1 MVLHLIELYLLDLHL
16 KRPVYTSYGVESER
30 PVTLV
35 KITATEEDA
44 QLLSSRCS
52 DLSRYRIEGSGELSV
67 YANDN
72 DSRYDV
78 PVRTTQLPGGS
89 LMVGFGECAALA
101 SVTYAAESA
110 YSAFE
115 AMQATY
121 IPRLIEWSG
130 QRDGLLPYADEL
142 PAVFENLPGNHMAIS
157 AIEMAIIDL
166 WLRSTG
172 ESFGNWIGARGDL
185 VDAGVVVGVF
195 GDMDLVVNT
204 VGGYVDE
211 GYRRIKMKISP
222 SWDVE
227 PVKSLLAN
235 FPGIILCVDANGSYT
250 DDSTDCVDRLK
261 NLDKMGLGFIE
272 QPFCRSD
279 LNGTAR
285 LAKSMDTPICLDESL
300 DSLDSICKAAS
311 MHAMDVA
318 CIKPGRLGGIV
329 NTLSALSICKEEG
342 LQAYI
347 GGMYDTGLARRAN
360 ASLSAIGMTHFAGD
374 IGGGELFVE
383 GDPFGALH
391 ITAGRAVLHHSPGI
405 APMPDVSLMEKVCSR
420 KVCFDRNSMEC
431 RGW

>member
-1 MVLHLIELYLLDLHL
+1 MILHSIELYLLDLHL
-16 KRPVYTSYGVESER
+16 KRPVSASYGVESER
-30 PVTLV
+30 PVTII
-35 KITATEEDA
+35 KITATEEDT
-44 QLLSSRCS
+44 QLLSGRCS
-52 DLSRYRIEGSGELSV
+52 DSSQYRTGLPGELSV
-67 YANDN
+67 YTN
-72 DSRYDV
+72 DSDSKYDA
-78 PVRTTQLPGGS
+78 PVRTTQLSGES

-101 SVTYAAESA
+101 STTYAAESA

-121 IPRLIEWSG
+121 IPRLIEWSSR
-130 QRDGLLPYADEL
+130 RDGLLPYADEL

-157 AIEMAIIDL
+157 AIEMAMIDL
-166 WLRSTG
+166 RLRSTG
-172 ESFGNWIGARGDL
+172 ESFGNWIGARGDS
-185 VDAGVVVGVF
+185 VDAGVVIGIF

-211 GYRRIKMKISP
+211 GYRRIKMKIFP

-235 FPGIILCVDANGSYT
+235 FAGIMLCVDANGSYT
-250 DDSTDCVDRLK
+250 DDSTDCIDRLK

-279 LNGTAR
+279 LEGTVR
-285 LAKSMDTPICLDESL
+285 LAESMDTPICLDESL
-300 DSLDSICKAAS
+300 DSLDSIRKAAS

-329 NTLSALSICKEEG
+329 NALSALSVCKKEG

-383 GDPFGALH
+383 GDPFGALN
-391 ITAGRAVLHHSPGI
+391 ITAGRAALHHSPGI
-405 APMPDVSLMEKVCSR
+405 APMPDATLMEKVCSK
-420 KVCFDRNSMEC
+420 KVCFDWNSL
-431 RGW
+431 